1 MKNSIKITFTGFI
14 ISLLFTLALDSFSYA
29 QKGIPN
35 APKPARGYNNFSK
48 KLPNFLSKSQAKE
61 LEQKLVNFEKET
73 SNEIVVVVVDNL
85 AGYEPWDYATKIGD
99 KWGVGKAKEDN
110 GIVILIKPTGG
121 KGKRK
126 TFIATGKGLGGAIPD
141 ITCKE
146 IVDNEMIPSFKN
158 KKYYEGID
166 KALVVITALSK
177 GEYNHK
183 DYNKKHQKEMTLKD
197 MIISII
203 IGGLIIVAFLWSVK
217 KNGFWPTVAMFMIF
231 SRGGSSIGSGRG
243 GSSGGGFGGGGFGG
257 GSFGGGGA
265 GGSW

>member
-1 MKNSIKITFTGFI
+1 MKNRTFLIAI
-14 ISLLFTLALDSFSYA
+14 IFFFMGAGLCFS

-35 APKPARGYNNFSK
+35 APKPARGYNNLSKESKDFLKKDEAK
-48 KLPNFLSKSQAKE
+48 KL
-61 LEQKLVNFEKET
+61 EQLLTKFEKET

-85 AGYEPWDYATKIGD
+85 AGYEPWDYATKLGD

-126 TFIATGKGLGGAIPD
+126 TFIATGKGLEGAIPD

-146 IVDNEMIPSFKN
+146 IVDNEMLPSFKN
-158 KKYYEGID
+158 KKHFEGINN
-166 KALVVITALSK
+166 ALVVITALAK

-183 DYNKKHQKEMTLKD
+183 DYSKKNKKEMSLTN
-197 MIISII
+197 MIITLLFLA
-203 IGGLIIVAFLWSVK
+203 LIVFAFFWSVK
-217 KNGFWPTVAMFMIF
+217 KNGLFATLAMIAIF
-231 SRGGSSIGSGRG
+231 SRGSSIGSGRG
-243 GSSGGGFGGGGFGG
+243 GGSGGGFGGGGFGG

>member
-1 MKNSIKITFTGFI
+1 MNYLIKRLFLGFLL
-14 ISLLFTLALDSFSYA
+14 SVLFTLGFSSVSFS

-35 APKPARGYNNFSK
+35 APKPAKGYNNFSK
-48 KLPNFLSKSQAKE
+48 KHPNFISSSQAIE

-73 SNEIVVVVVDNL
+73 SNEIVIVIVDNL

-121 KGKRK
+121 KDGRK
-126 TFIATGKGLGGAIPD
+126 TFIATGKGLEGAIPD
-141 ITCKE
+141 ITCGE

-158 KKYYEGID
+158 KKYYEGINN
-166 KALVVITALSK
+166 ALVVITALSK
-177 GEYNHK
+177 GEYNFK
-183 DYNKKHQKEMTLKD
+183 DYNKKHKKEMSLKD

-203 IGGLIIVAFLWSVK
+203 VLSIIVIAFLLSVK
-217 KNGFWPTVAMFMIF
+217 KYGFWTTVAMFMIF
-231 SRGGSSIGSGRG
+231 SRGGSGIGSGRG
-243 GSSGGGFGGGGFGG
+243 GGGGGFGGGGFGG

>member
-1 MKNSIKITFTGFI
+1 MKNNFKTSLIAFI
-14 ISLLFTLALDSFSYA
+14 FFFLGSSLCFS

-35 APKPARGYNNFSK
+35 APNPARGYNNYSK
-48 KLPNFLSKSQAKE
+48 QFPNFLSKKQAKE
-61 LEQKLVNFEKET
+61 LEQKLTKFEKET

-85 AGYEPWDYATKIGD
+85 AGYEPWDYATKLGD

-146 IVDNEMIPSFKN
+146 IVDNEMLPSFKN
-158 KKYYEGID
+158 KKYFEGIN
-166 KALVVITALSK
+166 KALVVITALAK

-183 DYNKKHQKEMTLKD
+183 DYSKKHKKEMSLTN
-197 MIISII
+197 MILTILFL
-203 IGGLIIVAFLWSVK
+203 GLIVFAFFWSVK
-217 KNGFWPTVAMFMIF
+217 KNGLFATLAMIAIF
-231 SRGGSSIGSGRG
+231 SRGSSIGSGRG
-243 GSSGGGFGGGGFGG
+243 GGGSGGGFGGGGFGG